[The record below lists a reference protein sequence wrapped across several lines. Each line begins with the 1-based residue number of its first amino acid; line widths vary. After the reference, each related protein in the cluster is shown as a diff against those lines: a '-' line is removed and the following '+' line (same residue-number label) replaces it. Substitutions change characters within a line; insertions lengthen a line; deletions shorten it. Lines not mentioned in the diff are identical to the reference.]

1 MNINQRIKIEM
12 TSRGWT
18 VYKLSKI
25 TGISKSAINGW
36 FKEIPTAPNYKS
48 IRLVAKAFNMKAE
61 DLVSEKKDA
70 DPQKQEMLELW
81 NRLET
86 AEKDAVI
93 GVMKTIIEH
102 NK

>member
-1 MNINQRIKIEM
+1 
-12 TSRGWT
+12 
-18 VYKLSKI
+18 
-25 TGISKSAINGW
+25 
-36 FKEIPTAPNYKS
+36 
-48 IRLVAKAFNMKAE
+48 MKAE

-86 AEKDAVI
+86 AEKDTVI

>member
-61 DLVSEKKDA
+61 DLVSEKRCRPSKTR
-70 DPQKQEMLELW
+70 
-81 NRLET
+81 N
-86 AEKDAVI
+86 V
-93 GVMKTIIEH
+93 GVMESFGNSRKRYRHRRYENDYRT
-102 NK
+102 